1 MIPNKIIPESISKI
15 HQIYSSLKDAEMKV
29 AEYVL
34 ANPDKVINQTIT
46 ELSEITQVSE
56 ATIVRLAQRA
66 GFKGFQ
72 ALKIAIAR
80 DTVEPSPTGL
90 LYDAVTPSDDI
101 DTIKRKVF
109 STTIMMLSNNIE
121 SIDNNEL
128 ERSVEAIINTR
139 RVEIYGLGASATV
152 ALDAYHKFY

>member
-1 MIPNKIIPESISKI
+1 
-15 HQIYSSLKDAEMKV
+15 MKV

-80 DTVEPSPTGL
+80 DTVEPSPP
-90 LYDAVTPSDDI
+90 VCS
-101 DTIKRKVF
+101 
-109 STTIMMLSNNIE
+109 MML
-121 SIDNNEL
+121 
-128 ERSVEAIINTR
+128 
-139 RVEIYGLGASATV
+139 
-152 ALDAYHKFY
+152 